1 MYIGKHSVPR
11 KWHMNKMA
19 AMALAIVMVVLAAA
33 GVTLAVISQQSGT
46 VQNTF
51 SAATSDITIDEV
63 VKGDVKQSVTV
74 HNDGTSPVYVRVAV
88 VINCLDE
95 KGNIIPGQAPGFAL
109 NDDDWTELGDGYYY
123 YKGILASGKSTADLL
138 KAPFNLTGKNGE
150 NYQMDVLAQ
159 AIQAGGTTSDGVPA
173 VQDAWGATYEN
184 GNWQL
189 VP

>member
-1 MYIGKHSVPR
+1 
-11 KWHMNKMA
+11 MNKMA

-51 SAATSDITIDEV
+51 SAATCDIHIDEDI
-63 VKGDVKQSVTV
+63 KDDVKQSVTV
-74 HNDGTSPVYVRVAV
+74 QNDGTSPVYVRVAV

-95 KGNIIPGQAPGFAL
+95 KGNIIPGKAPEFVL
-109 NDDDWTELGDGYYY
+109 NDTNWTKLEDGYYY
-123 YKGILASGKSTADLL
+123 YKGILAPRDKTHNLL
-138 KAPFNLTGKNGE
+138 KKNFPLVVNGQ

-184 GNWQL
+184 GEWQP
-189 VP
+189 VKQ

>member
-33 GVTLAVISQQSGT
+33 GVTLAVLSQQSGT

-74 HNDGTSPVYVRVAV
+74 HNKGTSPVYVRVAV
-88 VINCLDE
+88 VINCLDKE
-95 KGNIIPGQAPGFAL
+95 GNIIPGKVPEFVL
-109 NDDDWTELGDGYYY
+109 NDTNWTKLEDGYYY
-123 YKGILASGKSTADLL
+123 YKGILASGESTADLL